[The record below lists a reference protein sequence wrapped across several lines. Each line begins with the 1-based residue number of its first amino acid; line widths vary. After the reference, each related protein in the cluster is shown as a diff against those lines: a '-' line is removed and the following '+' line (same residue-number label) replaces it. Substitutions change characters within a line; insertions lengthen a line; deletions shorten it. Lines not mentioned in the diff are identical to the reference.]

1 MKVNARDLICVRTPG
16 FHGVGSPITGN
27 REARRWLRVVRSSRP
42 MEHKEMR
49 ELHDLAEAQALA
61 LAIVDTLPEPFLVL
75 DDTLHLLAGSRCF
88 YEVFGEDPAAAHG
101 RSLFDL
107 SDGQW
112 DIPGLRQLLLV
123 VIPEHTALE
132 GFEFEQDFAQLGIRT
147 IQLNALPIRDEGGD
161 SRMVLLAIKDI
172 TERRVA
178 EQEKQRLLEHTEKLL
193 EQQRTLLREMRHRIA
208 NSLQIIASI
217 LLLKAGSVASEETKN
232 ELRSAHQR
240 VMSVA
245 AVQNH
250 LNTSEGIEQ
259 IEMGP
264 YLTKLSA
271 GLAASM
277 VGPDQ
282 HIDIAVAATD
292 GTLPTSHAVSIGLI
306 VTELII
312 NAIKYA
318 FPKRRASAR
327 VRVTFEMAK
336 SDWKLTV
343 ADNGLGRAG
352 QEVMKTT
359 TGLGTAL
366 IGALAKQ
373 LDAQIAETSSPKGLT
388 VHVTRSTFESRL
400 PVAA

>member
-1 MKVNARDLICVRTPG
+1 M
-16 FHGVGSPITGN
+16 
-27 REARRWLRVVRSSRP
+27 
-42 MEHKEMR
+42 M
-49 ELHDLAEAQALA
+49 ELHDRAEAQALA

-88 YEVFGEDPAAAHG
+88 YEVFGENAANAHG
-101 RSLFDL
+101 RCLFDL

-112 DIPGLRQLLLV
+112 DIPGLRQLLATV
-123 VIPEHTALE
+123 APQRTAVE
-132 GFEFEQDFAQLGIRT
+132 GFEFEQTFAHLGKRT
-147 IQLNALPIRDEGGD
+147 IQLNALPIRDDHGE

-178 EQEKQRLLEHTEKLL
+178 EQEKQRLLEHTEDLL
-193 EQQRTLLREMRHRIA
+193 DQQRTLLREMQHRIA

-217 LLLKAGSVASEETKN
+217 LLLKAGAVSSEETKN
-232 ELRSAHQR
+232 ELRAAHQR

-245 AVQNH
+245 VVQGH
-250 LNTSEGIEQ
+250 LSASDGIEQ

-264 YLTKLSA
+264 YLTKLSS

-277 VGPDQ
+277 VGPKQ
-282 HIDIAVAATD
+282 HIDIAVAATE
-292 GTLPTSHAVSIGLI
+292 GALPTSHAVSIGLI

-318 FPKRRASAR
+318 FPQRHVSAR
-327 VRVTFEMAK
+327 IRVTFEMAK

-343 ADNGLGRAG
+343 ADNGVGRNA
-352 QEVMKTT
+352 EDELKTS

-373 LDAQIAETSSPKGLT
+373 LKAQITETSSTQGLT
-388 VHVTRSTFESRL
+388 VAVTRSTFESYL

>member
-1 MKVNARDLICVRTPG
+1 MKEFRDR
-16 FHGVGSPITGN
+16 
-27 REARRWLRVVRSSRP
+27 
-42 MEHKEMR
+42 
-49 ELHDLAEAQALA
+49 AEAQALA

-88 YEVFGEDPAAAHG
+88 YEVFGEDAAKAHG
-101 RSLFDL
+101 LSLFDL
-107 SDGQW
+107 SGGEW
-112 DIPGLRQLLLV
+112 DIPGLRQLLTSV
-123 VIPEHTALE
+123 VPQRTAVE
-132 GFEFEQDFAQLGIRT
+132 GFEFEQTFAHLGKRT
-147 IQLNALPIRDEGGD
+147 IQLNALPIRDNIGE

-178 EQEKQRLLEHTEKLL
+178 EQEKQRLLEHTEELL

-217 LLLKAGSVASEETKN
+217 LLLKAGSVTSEETKN
-232 ELRSAHQR
+232 ELRAAHQR

-245 AVQNH
+245 VVQGH
-250 LNTSEGIEQ
+250 LSASDGIEQ

-264 YLTKLSA
+264 YLAKLSA
-271 GLAASM
+271 GLASSM
-277 VGPDQ
+277 VGPKQ
-282 HIDIAVAATD
+282 HIDIAVATSE

-318 FPKRRASAR
+318 FPGPQVSAR
-327 VRVTFEMAK
+327 IRVTFEMAK

-343 ADNGLGRAG
+343 ADNGVGRNGKEEPNAS
-352 QEVMKTT
+352 
-359 TGLGTAL
+359 TGLGAAL

-373 LDAQIAETSSPKGLT
+373 LQAQISEASSTDGLS
-388 VHVTRSTFESRL
+388 VAVTHSTFESRL

>member
-1 MKVNARDLICVRTPG
+1 
-16 FHGVGSPITGN
+16 
-27 REARRWLRVVRSSRP
+27 
-42 MEHKEMR
+42 MEQI
-49 ELHDLAEAQALA
+49 HDLAEAQSLA

-75 DDTLHLLAGSRCF
+75 DDGLHLLAGSRCF
-88 YEVFGEDPAAAHG
+88 YEVFNEDPATAHG
-101 RSLFDL
+101 RSLFEL

-112 DIPGLRQLLLV
+112 DIPGLRQLLATV
-123 VIPEHTALE
+123 VPQHSAVE
-132 GFEFEQDFAQLGIRT
+132 GFEFEDDFKHLGRRT
-147 IQLNALPIRDEGGD
+147 MQLNALPIRDESGD

-178 EQEKQRLLEHTEKLL
+178 DQEKQRLLEHTEQLL

-217 LLLKAGSVASEETKN
+217 LLLKAGSVTSEETKN
-232 ELRSAHQR
+232 ELRAAHQR

-245 AVQNH
+245 TVQSH
-250 LNTSEGIEQ
+250 LHASAGIEE

-271 GLAASM
+271 GLASSM
-277 VGPDQ
+277 VGPKQ
-282 HIDIAVAATD
+282 HIDIAVAASA
-292 GTLPTSHAVSIGLI
+292 GALPTSHAVSLGLI
-306 VTELII
+306 VTELIM

-318 FPKRRASAR
+318 FPQARASAR
-327 VRVTFEMAK
+327 IRVTFEKAK

-343 ADNGLGRAG
+343 SDNGVGRLQNA
-352 QEVMKTT
+352 ESDTS

-373 LDAQIAETSSPKGLT
+373 LNAQISETSSPKGLS
-388 VHVTRSTFESRL
+388 VAVTRSTFDSQL

>member
-1 MKVNARDLICVRTPG
+1 
-16 FHGVGSPITGN
+16 
-27 REARRWLRVVRSSRP
+27 
-42 MEHKEMR
+42 MR
-49 ELHDLAEAQALA
+49 ELHDRAEAQALA
-61 LAIVDTLPEPFLVL
+61 LAIVDTLPEPLLVL

-88 YEVFGEDPAAAHG
+88 YEVFSEDPETAHG

-107 SDGQW
+107 SGGQW
-112 DIPGLRQLLLV
+112 DIPGLRQLLTAV
-123 VIPEHTALE
+123 VPQRTGLE
-132 GFEFEQDFAQLGIRT
+132 GFEFEQDFGKQGRRT

-172 TERRVA
+172 TDRRVA
-178 EQEKQRLLEHTEKLL
+178 EQEKQRLLEHTEELL

-217 LLLKAGSVASEETKN
+217 LLLKAGSVSSEETKN
-232 ELRSAHQR
+232 ELRAAHQR

-245 AVQNH
+245 AVQGH
-250 LNTSEGIEQ
+250 LSASDGIEQ

-271 GLAASM
+271 GLASSM
-277 VGPDQ
+277 VGPKQ
-282 HIDIAVAATD
+282 HIDIVVATSD
-292 GTLPTSHAVSIGLI
+292 GALPTSHAVSIGLI
-306 VTELII
+306 VTELIM

-327 VRVTFEMAK
+327 IRVTFEMAK
-336 SDWKLTV
+336 SDWKLAV
-343 ADNGLGRAG
+343 ADNGVGRTGKEELKAS
-352 QEVMKTT
+352 

-373 LDAQIAETSSPKGLT
+373 LNAQITETSSPKGLT
-388 VHVTRSTFESRL
+388 VEVTRSTFESVL
-400 PVAA
+400 SVAA

>member
-1 MKVNARDLICVRTPG
+1 
-16 FHGVGSPITGN
+16 
-27 REARRWLRVVRSSRP
+27 
-42 MEHKEMR
+42 MR
-49 ELHDLAEAQALA
+49 ELHDRAEAQALA

-88 YEVFGEDPAAAHG
+88 YEVFGENAAKAHG
-101 RSLFDL
+101 RLLFDL
-107 SDGQW
+107 SEGQW
-112 DIPGLRQLLLV
+112 DIPGLRQLLMNV
-123 VIPEHTALE
+123 VPQHTAVE
-132 GFEFEQDFAQLGIRT
+132 GFEFEQTFPHLGKRT
-147 IQLNALPIRDEGGD
+147 IQLNALPIRDEGGE

-178 EQEKQRLLEHTEKLL
+178 EQEKQRLLEHTEELL

-217 LLLKAGSVASEETKN
+217 LLLKAGSVSSEETKN
-232 ELRSAHQR
+232 ELRAAHQR

-245 AVQNH
+245 VVQGH
-250 LNTSEGIEQ
+250 LSASDGIEQ

-271 GLAASM
+271 GLASSM
-277 VGPDQ
+277 VGPKQ
-282 HIDIAVAATD
+282 HIDIAVGVTAGA
-292 GTLPTSHAVSIGLI
+292 LPTSHAVSIGLI

-318 FPKRRASAR
+318 FPERHASAR
-327 VRVTFEMAK
+327 IRVTFEMAK
-336 SDWKLTV
+336 ADWKLTV
-343 ADNGLGRAG
+343 ADNGAGRKD
-352 QEVMKTT
+352 ELNTS

-373 LDAQIAETSSPKGLT
+373 LKAQVTETSSTDGLT
-388 VHVTRSTFESRL
+388 VAVTRSTFESRL